1 MTMESAKDQSTE
13 APATMSEVPP
23 AHAPTAS
30 AGKPAR
36 GSQSLAD
43 RLFLSLRKDIVEGR
57 IAAGSKISEP
67 ELARRFDASR
77 GSLREALM
85 RLESLSLIE
94 RRVNVGARVV
104 DLTER
109 GLLEIYDV
117 REALEGMAC
126 RLAAEN
132 RSEDDLLE
140 LRRMLARHEQQEELK
155 QGTAYYQPEGDFDFH
170 FRIVQASHNDLLIDT
185 LCNKLYYRVRM
196 YRYQLG
202 MASPRAHRAFR
213 EHSHIIEAIE
223 AGDGELAEILMRR
236 HIRASRSNIEN
247 KLSQQN

>member
-1 MTMESAKDQSTE
+1 MADNSLGEQSDLPQAAAESPLLDLKA
-13 APATMSEVPP
+13 
-23 AHAPTAS
+23 TAS
-30 AGKPAR
+30 NR
-36 GSQSLAD
+36 RSIAD
-43 RLFLSLRKDIVEGR
+43 HLFETLRSEIVEGR
-57 IAAGSKISEP
+57 MPAGSKISEP
-67 ELARRFDASR
+67 ELSRRFDASR
-77 GSLREALM
+77 SSLREALM

-132 RSEDDLLE
+132 RSEEDLVE
-140 LRRMLARHEQQEELK
+140 LRQMLARHEQQEELQK
-155 QGTAYYQPEGDFDFH
+155 GTAYFQPEGDFDFH
-170 FRIVQASHNDLLIDT
+170 FRIVQASNNDLLIDT

-247 KLSQQN
+247 KLSKQN

>member
-1 MTMESAKDQSTE
+1 MEGQVSK
-13 APATMSEVPP
+13 
-23 AHAPTAS
+23 PTATDAKAAS
-30 AGKPAR
+30 AVADSGKAVR

-43 RLFLSLRKDIVEGR
+43 RLFLTLRSEIVEGR
-57 IAAGSKISEP
+57 MAAGSKISEP

-132 RSEDDLLE
+132 RSADDLAE
-140 LRRMLARHEQQEELK
+140 LRQMLERHEQQEELQK
-155 QGTAYYQPEGDFDFH
+155 GTAYFQPEGDFDFH

-236 HIRASRSNIEN
+236 HIRASRSNIEK
-247 KLSQQN
+247 KLSKPD

>member
-1 MTMESAKDQSTE
+1 MTETVPSNNALSASRDALESVPE
-13 APATMSEVPP
+13 AGQGALS
-23 AHAPTAS
+23 
-30 AGKPAR
+30 K
-36 GSQSLAD
+36 QSLAD
-43 RLFLSLRKDIVEGR
+43 RLFLTLRSEIVEGR
-57 IAAGSKISEP
+57 IPAGTKISEP

-77 GSLREALM
+77 SSLREALM

-94 RRVNVGARVV
+94 RKVNVGARVV
-104 DLTER
+104 ELTER
-109 GLLEIYDV
+109 GLLELYDV

-126 RLAAEN
+126 RLAAQN
-132 RSEDDLLE
+132 RSEEDLVE
-140 LRRMLARHEQQEELK
+140 LRQMLQRHEQQEELQK
-155 QGTAYYQPEGDFDFH
+155 GTAYFQPEGDFDFH
-170 FRIVQASHNDLLIDT
+170 FRIVQASSNDLLIDT

-236 HIRASRSNIEN
+236 HIRASRSNIEK
-247 KLSQQN
+247 KLSKTD

>member
-1 MTMESAKDQSTE
+1 MANAEQVTKADEKALQGT
-13 APATMSEVPP
+13 
-23 AHAPTAS
+23 
-30 AGKPAR
+30 
-36 GSQSLAD
+36 QSLAD

-57 IAAGSKISEP
+57 MAAGSKISEP

-85 RLESLSLIE
+85 RLDSLGLIE
-94 RRVNVGARVV
+94 RKVNVGARVV
-104 DLTER
+104 ELSGR
-109 GLLEIYDV
+109 GLLELYDV

-132 RSEDDLLE
+132 RSDADLAE
-140 LRRMLARHEQQEELK
+140 LRQMLERHEQQEEL
-155 QGTAYYQPEGDFDFH
+155 QAGTAYYQPEGDFDFH
-170 FRIVQASHNDLLIDT
+170 FRIVQASNNELLIDT

-236 HIRASRSNIEN
+236 HIRASRSNIAK
-247 KLSQQN
+247 KLSNT

>member
-1 MTMESAKDQSTE
+1 MEQQVSKSSTDSADADSGAEAAVGTSIGAAKST
-13 APATMSEVPP
+13 S
-23 AHAPTAS
+23 
-30 AGKPAR
+30 

-43 RLFLSLRKDIVEGR
+43 RLFLTLRSEIVEGR

-132 RSEDDLLE
+132 RSEEDLVE
-140 LRRMLARHEQQEELK
+140 LRQMLERHEQQEELQK
-155 QGTAYYQPEGDFDFH
+155 GTAYYQPEGDFDFH
-170 FRIVQASHNDLLIDT
+170 FRIVQASGNDLLIDT
-185 LCNKLYYRVRM
+185 LCNKLYFRVRM

-247 KLSQQN
+247 KLSKQN

>member
-1 MTMESAKDQSTE
+1 MQPKLATDIMEAETPKGT
-13 APATMSEVPP
+13 
-23 AHAPTAS
+23 
-30 AGKPAR
+30 R

-43 RLFLSLRKDIVEGR
+43 RLFLTLRSEIVEGHM
-57 IAAGSKISEP
+57 AAGSKISEP

-85 RLESLSLIE
+85 RLESLGLLE

-109 GLLEIYDV
+109 GLLELYDV

-126 RLAAEN
+126 RLAAQN
-132 RSEDDLLE
+132 RTEDDVVE
-140 LRRMLARHEQQEELK
+140 LRQMLARHEQQEEL
-155 QGTAYYQPEGDFDFH
+155 QAGTAYYQPEGDFDFH
-170 FRIVQASHNDLLIDT
+170 FRIVQASNNDLLIDT
-185 LCNKLYYRVRM
+185 LCNRLYYRVRM

-236 HIRASRSNIEN
+236 HIRASRNNIEN
-247 KLSQQN
+247 KLAKQN

>member
-1 MTMESAKDQSTE
+1 MAMDSN
-13 APATMSEVPP
+13 
-23 AHAPTAS
+23 TALTQL
-30 AGKPAR
+30 AADGADTPKGTR

-43 RLFLSLRKDIVEGR
+43 RLFYSLRKDIVEGR
-57 IAAGSKISEP
+57 MPAGSKISEP

-85 RLESLSLIE
+85 RLESLGLLE
-94 RRVNVGARVV
+94 RKVNVGARVV

-109 GLLEIYDV
+109 GLLELYDV

-126 RLAAEN
+126 RLAAQN
-132 RSEDDLLE
+132 RSEEDLVE
-140 LRRMLARHEQQEELK
+140 LRQMLHRHEQQEEL
-155 QGTAYYQPEGDFDFH
+155 QAGTAYFQPEGDFDFH
-170 FRIVQASHNDLLIDT
+170 FRIVQASNNDLLIDT
-185 LCNKLYYRVRM
+185 LCNRLYYRVRM

-213 EHSHIIEAIE
+213 EHSHIIDAIE

-236 HIRASRSNIEN
+236 HIRASRSNIEK
-247 KLSQQN
+247 KLTNTD

>member
-1 MTMESAKDQSTE
+1 MTETVPSNNALSGSRGALESAPE
-13 APATMSEVPP
+13 AGQGALS
-23 AHAPTAS
+23 
-30 AGKPAR
+30 K
-36 GSQSLAD
+36 QSLAD
-43 RLFLSLRKDIVEGR
+43 RLFLTLRSEIVEGR
-57 IAAGSKISEP
+57 IPAGTKISEP

-77 GSLREALM
+77 SSLREALM

-94 RRVNVGARVV
+94 RKVNVGARVV
-104 DLTER
+104 ELTER
-109 GLLEIYDV
+109 GLLELYDV

-126 RLAAEN
+126 RLAAQN
-132 RSEDDLLE
+132 RSEEDLVE
-140 LRRMLARHEQQEELK
+140 LRQMLQRHEQQEELQK
-155 QGTAYYQPEGDFDFH
+155 GTAYFQPEGDFDFH
-170 FRIVQASHNDLLIDT
+170 FRIVQASSNDLLIDT

-236 HIRASRSNIEN
+236 HIRASRSNIEK
-247 KLSQQN
+247 KLSKTD

>member
-1 MTMESAKDQSTE
+1 MAQEVVQAQEGGQS
-13 APATMSEVPP
+13 V
-23 AHAPTAS
+23 
-30 AGKPAR
+30 
-36 GSQSLAD
+36 AD
-43 RLFLSLRKDIVEGR
+43 RLFVTLRGEIVEGR
-57 IAAGSKISEP
+57 ISAGSKISEP
-67 ELARRFDASR
+67 ELARRFGASR

-85 RLESLSLIE
+85 RLESLGLLE

-109 GLLEIYDV
+109 GLLELYDV

-126 RLAAEN
+126 RLAATEHTAA
-132 RSEDDLLE
+132 DLVA
-140 LRRMLARHEQQEELK
+140 LREMLTRHEQQEEL
-155 QGTAYYQPEGDFDFH
+155 QAGTAYFQPEGDFDFH
-170 FRIVQASHNDLLIDT
+170 FRIVQASNNALLIDT

-223 AGDGELAEILMRR
+223 AGDGELAEVLMRR
-236 HIRASRSNIEN
+236 HIRASRSNIEK
-247 KLSQQN
+247 KLSRNK

>member
-1 MTMESAKDQSTE
+1 MANTE
-13 APATMSEVPP
+13 QVTK
-23 AHAPTAS
+23 
-30 AGKPAR
+30 AGEKALQ
-36 GSQSLAD
+36 GTQSLAD

-57 IAAGSKISEP
+57 MAAGSKISEP

-85 RLESLSLIE
+85 RLDSLGLIE
-94 RRVNVGARVV
+94 RKVNVGARVV
-104 DLTER
+104 ELSGR
-109 GLLEIYDV
+109 GLLELYDV

-132 RSEDDLLE
+132 RSDADLAE
-140 LRRMLARHEQQEELK
+140 LRQMLERHQQQEEL
-155 QGTAYYQPEGDFDFH
+155 QAGTAYYQPEGDFDFH
-170 FRIVQASHNDLLIDT
+170 FRIVQASNNELLIDT

-236 HIRASRSNIEN
+236 HIRASRSNIAK
-247 KLSQQN
+247 KLSNT

>member
-1 MTMESAKDQSTE
+1 MSETAASKDQGRGDF
-13 APATMSEVPP
+13 APAREDGDSM
-23 AHAPTAS
+23 
-30 AGKPAR
+30 AGAR
-36 GSQSLAD
+36 SLAD
-43 RLFLSLRKDIVEGR
+43 RLFLTLRSEIVEGH
-57 IAAGSKISEP
+57 IAAGSKVSEP

-77 GSLREALM
+77 SSLREALM
-85 RLESLSLIE
+85 RLESLGLLE

-109 GLLEIYDV
+109 GLLELYDV

-126 RLAAEN
+126 RLAAQN
-132 RSEDDLLE
+132 RSEEDLAE
-140 LRRMLARHEQQEELK
+140 LRHMLHRHEQQEELQK
-155 QGTAYYQPEGDFDFH
+155 GTAYFQPEGDFDFH
-170 FRIVQASHNDLLIDT
+170 FRIVQASNNDLLIDT

-236 HIRASRSNIEN
+236 HIRASRSNIEK
-247 KLSQQN
+247 KLSKTD

>member
-1 MTMESAKDQSTE
+1 MEGQVSKTTAADAK
-13 APATMSEVPP
+13 A
-23 AHAPTAS
+23 AS
-30 AGKPAR
+30 AVADSGKAVR

-43 RLFLSLRKDIVEGR
+43 RLFLTLRSEIVEGR
-57 IAAGSKISEP
+57 LAAGSKISEP

-132 RSEDDLLE
+132 RSEDDLVE
-140 LRRMLARHEQQEELK
+140 LRQMLERHEQQEELQK
-155 QGTAYYQPEGDFDFH
+155 GTAYFQPEGDFDFH

-247 KLSQQN
+247 KLSKQN